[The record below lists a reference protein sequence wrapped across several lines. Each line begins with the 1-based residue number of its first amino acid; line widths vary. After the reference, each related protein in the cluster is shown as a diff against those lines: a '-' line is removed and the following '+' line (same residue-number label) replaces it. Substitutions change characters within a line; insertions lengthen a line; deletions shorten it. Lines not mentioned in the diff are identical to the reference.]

1 MTFRFPRPEVGRGR
15 GTVWHNTRTF
25 SHACPHSRPRR
36 CNTRMSAVRSKK
48 ETHRGAYFCVDE
60 DASAPADA
68 EDPHTIHAID
78 FSNHQVQSPIISRDA
93 FDDLAGSF
101 ARIGSKFPKPSHPR
115 CIDTAL
121 IFHHLCGRPLKPG
134 LAWLARKWLG
144 LTIQDRGLDGHNS
157 ENDMRACMDELK
169 AKIKNGEFRA
179 DFEPIL
185 ACIAR
190 SYSRNRGPNGRR
202 MRTAIVDHGKPGAL
216 NSTSATAP
224 TTAVACTHNVEVLDG
239 LKGALDS
246 QDRLYI
252 WSWQMHRS
260 INYN

>member
-1 MTFRFPRPEVGRGR
+1 
-15 GTVWHNTRTF
+15 
-25 SHACPHSRPRR
+25 
-36 CNTRMSAVRSKK
+36 
-48 ETHRGAYFCVDE
+48 
-60 DASAPADA
+60 
-68 EDPHTIHAID
+68 
-78 FSNHQVQSPIISRDA
+78 
-93 FDDLAGSF
+93 
-101 ARIGSKFPKPSHPR
+101 
-115 CIDTAL
+115 
-121 IFHHLCGRPLKPG
+121 
-134 LAWLARKWLG
+134 
-144 LTIQDRGLDGHNS
+144 
-157 ENDMRACMDELK
+157 MDELK
-169 AKIKNGEFRA
+169 AKIKNGALLAYFSRCDRVDYSADLGEFRA